1 MITVLVTFTIPA
13 DISSKVLEEKFLETA
28 PTYLETPGLIRKS
41 YLYDRTTSEA
51 GGCYTFEDL
60 ASAKAWFNEERI
72 AWITDRYATPKL
84 RYFETPVMV
93 DKVAGQVDNPGW

>member
-28 PTYLETPGLIRKS
+28 PIYLETPGLIRKN

-72 AWITDRYATPKL
+72 AWITERYSAPDI
-84 RYFETPVMV
+84 RYFETPVIV
-93 DKVAGQVDNPGW
+93 DQDAGLIDNPGY